1 MLVVSVAAQLL
12 MPKPKSGDGG
22 RSPNIPTVESSVPL
36 PQIWGK
42 SKIAGA
48 LFYSTPPKRTTNTVT
63 VGKGSSRKQE
73 QEAYVCDLVGYAL
86 TAGNSVKLLKLELN
100 GEVVYE
106 PASTNPDIIA
116 KTEDWQDRILF
127 RSGAATQ
134 SPLPELVAIEGSN
147 TPAFKG
153 MSYIMIENLNLSD
166 YGNQYPTIKAVLQS
180 EIEYPHLERFF
191 IDLVNRSGTNT
202 LANSGFGLNILT
214 VDPSLSTLPFV
225 GCALMMDGKDF
236 RSLMQPLM
244 EFFQLY
250 IRTGNNHESIITL
263 PAYNQ
268 LTVNNITSLKVTDL
282 LGSGDAELYT
292 YTDESVTEVPNE
304 LALTYID
311 YNTDFE
317 PETSIA
323 KVSRG
328 QVNSTDFTFNYVY
341 DRNIAQTGASR
352 LLRNFWLRKAILKIS
367 LPIRFLDLVK
377 QGQIVTFTDDEFL
390 LGKNWIVNTVTI
402 GDNGYL
408 DISLNRYSPTPYV
421 YKSGIGI
428 IPFGNIPTSGGSQA
442 EFQVLLIDS
451 TTMAT
456 EASRV
461 QPYLAV
467 SSVGYTGT
475 YYVYESTDNI
485 NFSLVHTGTQRTATG
500 TLVNAFT
507 VDAHH
512 FYPSY
517 DEVITVSL
525 SNPTDT
531 LSSVT
536 EDQFWLGQNVISI
549 DKQLVSYRTATL
561 ISPGIYELRG
571 FMFGA
576 WDSEPLIGI
585 TYPAGTKVA
594 QIKKPGFQT
603 DRPTTVTNNV
613 QGLRYYKV
621 AASPSTDI
629 LTLPTFPVNYD
640 RNIGKALAPVVLN
653 PVFDFTGADA
663 AYYLE
668 WIPRTNNRTE
678 YYLEDEIPLNPSN
691 PDGELYR
698 VRIYDI
704 TNTLIHTE
712 IVPNARNFSYQSTL
726 PYIRYTVEQNSGQAN
741 IGWGFVGQQL
751 D

>member
-1 MLVVSVAAQLL
+1 MLVVSIAAQMLI
-12 MPKPKSGDGG
+12 PKPKSPDGG

-36 PQIWGK
+36 PQVWGR

-48 LFYSTPPKRTTNTVT
+48 LFYSTPPKKVNVSTP
-63 VGKGSSRKQE
+63 VGKGGSRKQE
-73 QEAYVCDLVGYAL
+73 SEAYFCDLVGYAI

-106 PASTNPDIIA
+106 PGSTNSDIIQ
-116 KTEDWQDRILF
+116 KTEEWEDRILF
-127 RSGAATQ
+127 KTGSATQ
-134 SPLPELVAIEGSN
+134 TPLAELVAIEGAT

-153 MSYIMIENLNLSD
+153 MSYVMLENLNLSD
-166 YGNQYPTIKAVLQS
+166 YGNQYPTIKAVVQS
-180 EIEYPHLERFF
+180 EINYPHLESFF
-191 IDLVNRSGTNT
+191 IDLINKSGTNT

-244 EFFQLY
+244 EFYQLY

-263 PAYNQ
+263 PSYN
-268 LTVNNITSLKVTDL
+268 TVTLNNVTTIKVTDF
-282 LGSGDAELYT
+282 LGSGDSELYS
-292 YTDESVTEVPNE
+292 YSDESVSEVPNE

-317 PETSIA
+317 PETVIA
-323 KVSRG
+323 KVNRG

-341 DRNIAQTGASR
+341 DRNVAQTGATR
-352 LLRNFWLRKAILKIS
+352 LLRNFWLRKAILKIN

-390 LGKNWIVNTVTI
+390 LGKNWVVNTVTI

-408 DISLNRYSPTPYV
+408 EIALNRYSPIPYV
-421 YKSGIGI
+421 YRSSIGTINSGS
-428 IPFGNIPTSGGSQA
+428 IPTGGTSQA
-442 EFQVLLIDS
+442 EFEVIIVDS

-456 EASRV
+456 ETSRV

-467 SSVGYTGT
+467 SSEGYNGT
-475 YYVYESTDNI
+475 YYIYESVDNI
-485 NFSLVHTGTQRTATG
+485 NFSLVHSGTQRTVTG
-500 TLVNAFT
+500 SLVNAFT

-517 DEVITVSL
+517 DEVLTISL
-525 SNPTDT
+525 ATATDS
-531 LSSVT
+531 LASVT
-536 EDQFWLGQNVISI
+536 ENEFWLGQNIISI

-561 ISPGIYELRG
+561 ISPGVYELRG

-603 DRPTTVTNNV
+603 DRPSTVTNNV

-621 AASPSTDI
+621 AASPSAN
-629 LTLPTFPVNYD
+629 LLNLPSFPVSYD

-653 PVFDFTGADA
+653 PRPNLTGYD
-663 AYYLE
+663 LE
-668 WIPRTNNRTE
+668 WIPRSNNRTE
-678 YYLEDEIPLNPSN
+678 YFIEDGIPINPSN
-691 PDGELYR
+691 PDGEIYR
-698 VRIYDI
+698 VRIYDL

-712 IVPNARNFSYQSTL
+712 IVTNARTFNYVTAL
-726 PYIRYTVEQNSGQAN
+726 PFIRYTVEQNSAQAN
-741 IGWGFVGQQL
+741 IGFGFIGQQIDL
-751 D
+751 